1 MKSFSSKLI
10 YLFIPVSALLINCN
24 KKLDQVNPN
33 AQTSATFWK
42 TGNDALQGVNAA
54 YAPLL
59 LDGAYMRFTPILLD
73 VRGDDIRSNSPW
85 TAISGVGKFAIG
97 TSDAS
102 GYGWAFDEYYEGVS
116 RCNQVLDNVPP
127 ISMDGEL
134 KKRIIGQA
142 YFMRGLYF
150 FHLVNLF
157 GNVALPTVSP
167 KST

>member
-59 LDGAYMRFTPILLD
+59 LDGAYM
-73 VRGDDIRSNSPW
+73 
-85 TAISGVGKFAIG
+85 
-97 TSDAS
+97 
-102 GYGWAFDEYYEGVS
+102 
-116 RCNQVLDNVPP
+116 
-127 ISMDGEL
+127 
-134 KKRIIGQA
+134 
-142 YFMRGLYF
+142 
-150 FHLVNLF
+150 
-157 GNVALPTVSP
+157 
-167 KST
+167 